1 MKGWKR
7 SVLAILV
14 LLVLFG
20 SSTVNIANA
29 AKAVIVSE
37 VRGLRDYT
45 PMDNSFTHGSTL
57 KVYTEMT
64 DVNYDG
70 FVFVEF
76 VFIIEDP
83 RGHVV
88 SMDRM
93 DVDRRDYVDSVYVVY
108 TKKIPSW
115 WLYGKYDLDIYTYN
129 RLNKARINELERR
142 VEKCTPEE
150 LIDNDDFDD
159 LEEFFETACGG
170 DEDDLDD
177 LGVIKSFSDSRK
189 EITNLRFFVRRKE
202 EIKPAKLPEEKK
214 IEEPIFTVTDVGID
228 KFKVKPGETVSISV
242 TVKNTGIGGTEK
254 VTLVINGEKE
264 AEESVTL
271 DYLASKT
278 LHFAVT
284 KDMPGTYK
292 VTIPGTDI
300 VKLFF
305 VEEAPSGNST
315 LSASA
320 VGLSGTEQQQPGEE
334 KGLPNHIF
342 GFGIAFIA
350 IALFVFVITLLCF
363 RLRSKQLSFN
373 RNRFHR

>member
-7 SVLAILV
+7 SALAILV

-20 SSTVNIANA
+20 FSAVNVANA
-29 AKAVIVSE
+29 VEAAIVSD
-37 VRGLRDYT
+37 VRGLRDYASG
-45 PMDNSFTHGSTL
+45 DNNFAHGSTL
-57 KVYTEMT
+57 KVYTEMNY
-64 DVNYDG
+64 VNYHG
-70 FVFVEF
+70 FVFVDF

-93 DVDRRDYVDSVYVVY
+93 DVKRRDYDDDVYVVY
-108 TKKIPSW
+108 TKKIPTW
-115 WLYGKYDLDIYTYN
+115 WLSYGKYKLDIYAYD
-129 RLNKARINELERR
+129 RINKAKIVKLERK
-142 VEKCTPEE
+142 VETSKPEE
-150 LIDNDDFDD
+150 LIDNDDFED

-170 DEDDLDD
+170 DEDDLED

-189 EITNLRFFVRRKE
+189 EITHIRFFVRRKE
-202 EIKPAKLPEEKK
+202 EIKPAELPEEKK
-214 IEEPIFTVTDVGID
+214 IEEPIFMVTDVGID
-228 KFKVKPGETVSISV
+228 KFTVKPGETVSISV
-242 TVKNTGIGGTEK
+242 TVENRGIRGTKK

-278 LHFAVT
+278 LHFALT

-305 VEEAPSGNST
+305 VEEAPSENST

-320 VGLSGTEQQQPGEE
+320 VGLSGTEQQQSGEE

-373 RNRFHR
+373 RFSR